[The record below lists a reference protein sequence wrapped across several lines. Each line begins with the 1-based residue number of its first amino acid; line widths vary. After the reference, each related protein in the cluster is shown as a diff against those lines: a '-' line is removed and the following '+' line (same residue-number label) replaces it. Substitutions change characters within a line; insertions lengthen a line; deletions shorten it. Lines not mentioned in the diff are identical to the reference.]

1 MDTFDVVI
9 VGGRV
14 AGSTLASLLGAGGG
28 LKVLL
33 LERATFPADTLSTH
47 VIYGDSFGIW
57 ERIGAWPAIEHIGSA
72 KLWGISW
79 IRDGRPDIR
88 GRFWTV
94 RGHDYSLCIRRILL
108 DDVLFTNAAETSGVT
123 AVQGARVT
131 ELLHDGQRVSGVR
144 FETRDGAGGTAT
156 SSASARLVVGCDGR
170 RSLVARTVGARQYVT
185 ESPINFA
192 FYTYIEGVGPG
203 PEPAPMFE
211 IWESEHNGGTPML
224 AECDA
229 GISMA
234 IVYLPQQGF
243 EGFRTRKDENFWEAM
258 DSDPRLGPRLRS
270 GTQLTPI
277 RGAGDFVNFI
287 REPVG
292 EGWVLVGDAGQHK
305 DPIFGQGI
313 GDAARS
319 AETLAD
325 CLLEAESNG
334 SDWGSA
340 LARFR
345 VKRDLD
351 LVPNFQ
357 WMIQRRP
364 TDLAEGEFDAIMDSL
379 GSDPEQAERFINVF
393 SHAVSGSEFF
403 GRVNASHLLDR
414 EPASFDARQLQRG
427 NGSGGMVPR

>member
-14 AGSTLASLLGAGGG
+14 AGSTLASLLGAGG
-28 LKVLL
+28 LKILL

-57 ERIGAWPAIEHIGSA
+57 ERIGAWPAIERLGSA

-94 RGHDYSLCIRRILL
+94 RGHDYSLCIRRLLL
-108 DDVLFTNAAETSGVT
+108 DDALFSNAAETPGVT

-131 ELLHDGQRVSGVR
+131 ELLGDGDRVTGVR
-144 FETRDGAGGTAT
+144 FDKHDRAGGEKGIT
-156 SSASARLVVGCDGR
+156 ASARLVAGCDGR
-170 RSLVARTVGARQYVT
+170 RSLVANAVGGRPYVT
-185 ESPINFA
+185 DSPINFA
-192 FYTYIEGVGPG
+192 FYTYVEGVDPG
-203 PEPAPMFE
+203 PEPEPMFE
-211 IWESEHNGGTPML
+211 IWESENVGGTPML

-229 GISMA
+229 GIWMA
-234 IVYLPQQGF
+234 IVYLPQQQF
-243 EGFRTRKDENFWEAM
+243 EAFRTGKDNNFWKAM
-258 DSDPRLGPRLRS
+258 DSDPRVGPRLRS

-292 EGWVLVGDAGQHK
+292 VGWVLVGDAGQHK

-313 GDAARS
+313 GDAVRS

-357 WMIQRRP
+357 WMIQQKP
-364 TDLAEGEFDAIMDSL
+364 ADLTKGEFDSIMDSL
-379 GSDPEQAERFINVF
+379 GSDPQQAERFINMF

-403 GRVNASHLLDR
+403 GRVNASELLGR
-414 EPASFDARQLQRG
+414 EPASFDKRQLQRRD
-427 NGSGGMVPR
+427 GSGGDIRQ

>member
-1 MDTFDVVI
+1 MDAYDVVV

-14 AGSTLASLLGAGGG
+14 AGSTLASLLGAGG

-57 ERIGAWPAIEHIGSA
+57 ERVGAWPAIERFGNT

-79 IRDGRPDIR
+79 IRDGKPDIR

-108 DDVLFTNAAETSGVT
+108 DDVLFATAAEAPGVT
-123 AVQGARVT
+123 AIEGARVT
-131 ELLHDGQRVSGVR
+131 ELLRDGPRVSGVR
-144 FETRDGAGGTAT
+144 FETHDASGGTTTSTAT
-156 SSASARLVVGCDGR
+156 ARLVAGCDGR
-170 RSLVARTVGARQYVT
+170 RSFVARAVGARQYVT

-192 FYTYIEGVGPG
+192 FYTYVEGVGPG
-203 PEPAPMFE
+203 PDPEPMFE

-234 IVYLPQQGF
+234 IVYLPQPGF
-243 EGFRTRKDENFWEAM
+243 DAFRTQKDENFWAAM
-258 DSDPRLGPRLRS
+258 DRDPRLGPRLRA
-270 GTQLTPI
+270 GAQVAPI
-277 RGAGDFVNFI
+277 RGGGDFVNFI

-292 EGWVLVGDAGQHK
+292 EGWALVGDAGQHK

-313 GDAARS
+313 GDAART

-325 CLLEAESNG
+325 CLLEAESSG
-334 SDWGSA
+334 SDWASA
-340 LARFR
+340 LSRFR
-345 VKRDLD
+345 VMRDLD
-351 LVPNFQ
+351 LVPNFR

-364 TDLAEGEFDAIMDSL
+364 TDLTEGAFDAIMDTL
-379 GSDPEQAERFINVF
+379 GSDPRQAERFINVF

-403 GRVNASHLLDR
+403 GRVNASQLLGAD
-414 EPASFDARQLQRG
+414 PAAFDTRRLQPG
-427 NGSGGMVPR
+427 GGSGEGVRR

>member
-14 AGSTLASLLGAGGG
+14 AGSTLASLLGAGG
-28 LKVLL
+28 LDVLL

-57 ERIGAWPAIEHIGSA
+57 ERIGAWSAIDRLGSA
-72 KLWGISW
+72 KLRGISW

-88 GRFWTV
+88 GRFWPV
-94 RGHDYSLCIRRILL
+94 RGHDYSLCLRRLLL
-108 DDVLFTNAAETSGVT
+108 DDVLFNTAAHTPGVT
-123 AVQGARVT
+123 AIQGARVT
-131 ELLHDGQRVSGVR
+131 ELLHDGERITGVR
-144 FETRDGAGGTAT
+144 YEINDGSSGARR
-156 SSASARLVVGCDGR
+156 SSASARLVAGCDGR
-170 RSLVARTVGARQYVT
+170 RSLVARIVGTPQCVT

-192 FYTYIEGVGPG
+192 FYTYVEGVDPG
-203 PEPAPMFE
+203 PEPEPMFE
-211 IWESEHNGGTPML
+211 IWESEPMGGTPML

-229 GISMA
+229 GIWMA
-234 IVYLPQQGF
+234 IVYLPQEQF
-243 EGFRTRKDENFWEAM
+243 DAFRTRKDENFWKTM
-258 DSDPRLGPRLRS
+258 DSDPRVGPRLRS
-270 GTQLTPI
+270 GKQVTPI

-313 GDAARS
+313 GDAVRS
-319 AETLAD
+319 AECLAD
-325 CLLEAESNG
+325 LVLEAESAG
-334 SDWGSA
+334 SDWSSA

-345 VKRDLD
+345 IKRDLD

-364 TDLAEGEFDAIMDSL
+364 ADLTEGDFEAIMDGL
-379 GSDPEQAERFINVF
+379 GGDPQQAERFINVF
-393 SHAVSGSEFF
+393 SHAVSGAEFF
-403 GRVNASHLLDR
+403 GRLNASRLLGK
-414 EPASFDARQLQRG
+414 EPSSFDTRRLHRADRIAEG
-427 NGSGGMVPR
+427 D